1 MASFKGTYESTID
14 EKRRLKLPKK
24 LREAVSLSS
33 DGNFIIGPGY
43 DGCIFM
49 FSPDE
54 WEKREEKL
62 KNLKVDVREHRFL
75 ERAFAPVAED
85 TKIDRVGRIT
95 ISQRLLEHAQIKKE
109 VLILGV
115 LSRVELWA
123 PEVYQKYQ
131 EEHKD
136 SYEEV
141 AERILG
147 V

>member
-24 LREAVSLSS
+24 LKEAVLVSS
-33 DGNFIIGPGY
+33 DGSFVIGPGY

-49 FSPDE
+49 FSQDE

-62 KNLKVDVREHRFL
+62 KNLKVDLKEHRFL
-75 ERAFAPVAED
+75 ERAFAPEAED
-85 TKIDRVGRIT
+85 TKIDRVGRI
-95 ISQRLLEHAQIKKE
+95 IVSQRLLDHAQIKKE
-109 VLILGV
+109 VLIVGV
-115 LSRVELWA
+115 LSRIELWA
-123 PEVYQKYQ
+123 PAVYQKYK

-141 AERILG
+141 AERVLG